1 MPRGVGWKLH
11 LRYSKRMADT
21 ATVRKDSARERL
33 MDLAETA
40 VLEKGFAATSIEELI
55 AAAGITKSG
64 FFYHFKSK
72 GELARAIL
80 ERYLERDAE
89 ILNDL
94 FRRADE
100 LNDDP
105 LHGFLVGLKMFA
117 EMMANLPG
125 VHPGCLTA
133 SFCYQERLFDR
144 EIQDLNRTGVLRW
157 RRRFRERLELIK
169 ERYPPRVE
177 VDLDA
182 LADMAA
188 AIVDGGI
195 TLSKNLKDPALL
207 PQQVLLYRQFI
218 RAVFLPA

>member
-1 MPRGVGWKLH
+1 
-11 LRYSKRMADT
+11 MADVAIT
-21 ATVRKDSARERL
+21 RKDSARERL
-33 MDLAETA
+33 LDLAEA
-40 VLEKGFAATSIEELI
+40 AILEKGFASTSIEELI
-55 AAAGITKSG
+55 VAAGITKSG

-94 FRRADE
+94 FRRGDE

-117 EMMANLPG
+117 EMMADLPG

-144 EIQDLNRTGVLRW
+144 DIQELNRTGVMRW

-169 ERYPPRVE
+169 ERYPPRID

-182 LADMAA
+182 LADMAT

-195 TLSKNLKDPALL
+195 TISKNLKDPALL
-207 PQQVLLYRQFI
+207 PRQVLLYRQFI
-218 RAVFLPA
+218 RAIFLPG